1 MLHVLQLRL
10 RRRVRVHLWS
20 CCGFDIVSSAPRG
33 YVGLRALGWLLVVVE
48 MMDELMMAVL
58 MLVVVQGSSSPK

>member
-20 CCGFDIVSSAPRG
+20 CCGFDIVSSASIG
-33 YVGLRALGWLLVVVE
+33 CMGLRALVVE
-48 MMDELMMAVL
+48 VEMLDELMMAVQ
-58 MLVVVQGSSSPK
+58 MLVVVV